1 MQKLYPPATPPTAP
15 AVKAIN
21 ASRRAW
27 LGGVSGAGL
36 ALAAGATS
44 TPARAERVATKA
56 HIVIAGSGLAG
67 LALAHRLGNDL
78 DGAKITVIDAKEV
91 HNYQP
96 GYTLVATGVWPVSKT
111 IDSNADL
118 MPSGVEWVKDM
129 VAEFDPAA
137 NAVVTNS
144 GKRISYDYLVVAVGT
159 HQDWGLIEGMDVKAI
174 GQNGL
179 ASVYPSSDAAVA
191 TWKAMDEFRQKGG
204 KAVMTLPNTFLKC
217 AGAPLKMTFML
228 RDRLAQAGTMG
239 KSQIDFYSA
248 LPNIF
253 SVKVVNDN
261 VIERWGP
268 LGVNLHTKQKLTAV
282 DIGGR
287 KATFVTP
294 EGVSSQ
300 VDYDFIHV
308 VPPMRAPDAV
318 KNSDLSAKEGPQAA
332 GSWLEVDKATLQHRR
347 YPNVFGLGDINGT
360 PRGKT
365 AATVKKSA
373 PIVARH
379 VVDLI
384 AGRALSQQFDGY
396 TSCPMIVREGSAML
410 IEFDYEGKL
419 TPSLPMIEPLQESY
433 FAWLMKV
440 RMLKP
445 AYMAVLKGRV

>member
-67 LALAHRLGNDL
+67 LALAHRVGNDL

-179 ASVYPSSDAAVA
+179 ASVYPSSDAAGA
-191 TWKAMDEFRQKGG
+191 TWQAMDAFRQKGG
-204 KAVMTLPNTFLKC
+204 GDDTAQHLPQMRWRSAEDDLH
-217 AGAPLKMTFML
+217 AARPLGTG
-228 RDRLAQAGTMG
+228 RHHGQVTDRLLFSPAQH
-239 KSQIDFYSA
+239 
-248 LPNIF
+248 L
-253 SVKVVNDN
+253 
-261 VIERWGP
+261 
-268 LGVNLHTKQKLTAV
+268 
-282 DIGGR
+282 
-287 KATFVTP
+287 
-294 EGVSSQ
+294 
-300 VDYDFIHV
+300 
-308 VPPMRAPDAV
+308 
-318 KNSDLSAKEGPQAA
+318 
-332 GSWLEVDKATLQHRR
+332 
-347 YPNVFGLGDINGT
+347 
-360 PRGKT
+360 
-365 AATVKKSA
+365 
-373 PIVARH
+373 
-379 VVDLI
+379 
-384 AGRALSQQFDGY
+384 
-396 TSCPMIVREGSAML
+396 
-410 IEFDYEGKL
+410 
-419 TPSLPMIEPLQESY
+419 
-433 FAWLMKV
+433 
-440 RMLKP
+440 
-445 AYMAVLKGRV
+445 